1 MAMEEWSDAE
11 FRMFENMNLP
21 DAAFDDQFVQLAYDM
36 ALFSPELDYD
46 THVQMKR
53 FLLDYL
59 NDEYDFDFTAE
70 FDWDD
75 YVLSGESDA

>member
-1 MAMEEWSDAE
+1 MPMDDWSDAE

-36 ALFSPELDYD
+36 ALFSPELDYE
-46 THVQMKR
+46 THVEMKR
-53 FLLDYL
+53 FLINFLA
-59 NDEYDFDFTAE
+59 DEYDFDFNSE

-75 YVLSGESDA
+75 YQLSGESDA